1 MLGIIDFMFQERVL
15 TNMNKRR
22 IILCVVIFIIVVAF
36 IIFAVMS
43 KQNSINAGTENIK
56 IAQTEV
62 SIRKY
67 S

>member
-1 MLGIIDFMFQERVL
+1 
-15 TNMNKRR
+15 MNKRR